1 MNVGLYNIFT
11 SMQTFFVSKSFEIIA
26 AAFFGGLFAGL
37 FSNYFESRRRI
48 FDKRFDKYHEH
59 RNTIVQIE
67 HELIPARVNLSRNI
81 KSLSDAIEST
91 NENNIRLILRFSKV
105 RLSTGLSL
113 SLLDLNFINE
123 YAEMFTLFE
132 RHNSDIDYVEGM
144 IQQIRND
151 QKEGSIDVSLL
162 QSYVQMIEYLQ
173 QSSSEIDEKSQGLL
187 AMCQI
192 ALNQEDTKI
201 KNTYLKNGKLITY
214 KFDEKM
220 MEQKLSQI
228 DSEENRQP
236 NEGESQPKFF
246 VPFMDIKKV
255 IRVAF

>member
-1 MNVGLYNIFT
+1 MNVDLTDILTNLQAFL
-11 SMQTFFVSKSFEIIA
+11 SSKSFEIIA

-81 KSLSDAIEST
+81 KSVADAIEST
-91 NENNIRLILRFSKV
+91 NENNIRLILRFSKLK
-105 RLSTGLSL
+105 LSTGLSL
-113 SLLDLNFINE
+113 NLLDLNFINE
-123 YAEMFTLFE
+123 YAEIFTLFE
-132 RHNSDIDYVEGM
+132 RHNSDIDYIEGM

-151 QKEGSIDVSLL
+151 QKEGSVDVSLL
-162 QSYVQMIEYLQ
+162 QSYLQMIEYLQ
-173 QSSSEIDEKSQGLL
+173 QSCSEVDKKSQKLL

-192 ALNQEDTKI
+192 ALNQEDKKI
-201 KNTYLKNGKLITY
+201 KKTYLTNGKLITY
-214 KFDEKM
+214 AFDEKM
-220 MEQKLSQI
+220 IQKKLSQI

-236 NEGESQPKFF
+236 NEGEIQPKFF